1 MRHSSEEDDDA
12 VGLYEIRDITDDG
25 NTVVGA
31 AGGVFSEGGTYTGK
45 PAYWNKKDRDC
56 NLLPMPA
63 GITTGIA
70 VSITHDGKY
79 AAGRVEENANDAF
92 SSSSRGIMWD
102 MTGSEPKIV
111 ELKNLPEMPSTKVL
125 QARSTFRKHLPK
137 LLPMVATS
145 LYILQPKLWSYR
157 IYL

>member
-1 MRHSSEEDDDA
+1 
-12 VGLYEIRDITDDG
+12 
-25 NTVVGA
+25 
-31 AGGVFSEGGTYTGK
+31 
-45 PAYWNKKDRDC
+45 
-56 NLLPMPA
+56 MPA
-63 GITTGIA
+63 GMTTGIA

-79 AAGRVEENANDAF
+79 AVGRVEENANDAF

-125 QARSTFRKHLPK
+125 QARSTFRKHLPR

-145 LYILQPKLWSYR
+145 LYIRQPKLWSYR